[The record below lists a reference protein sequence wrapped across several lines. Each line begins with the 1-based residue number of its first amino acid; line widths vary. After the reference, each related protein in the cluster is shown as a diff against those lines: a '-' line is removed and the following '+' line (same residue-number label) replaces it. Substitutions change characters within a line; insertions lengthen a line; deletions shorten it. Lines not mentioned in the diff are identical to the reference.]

1 MAGVADLRR
10 LASDPSYPE
19 AKARQVRDFTR
30 GRQWGVDS
38 ERYGKP
44 YVFAR
49 MHETAVWMVWAGPFV
64 DEAAAVAYIE
74 GLK

>member
-1 MAGVADLRR
+1 MGGVPDLRR
-10 LASDPSYPE
+10 LATDPVYPE
-19 AKARQVRDFTR
+19 PNARLVRGFVH

-49 MHETAVWMVWAGPFV
+49 IHEKAVWQVWAGPFG
-64 DEAAAVAYIE
+64 DEAAAVDWIA